1 MNWLGTRSSSAE
13 RTLALVAIGTI
24 ATLVFLAASVQ
35 ATPSRQS
42 TAKAASAGGAVV
54 VGRSGIDVNFLDP
67 IASVATQ
74 NIERASLLY
83 DTLTTVGSKLD
94 IQPSLATSWKQLSRK
109 VWLFNIRKGVRFT
122 NGRLMTV

>member
-1 MNWLGTRSSSAE
+1 MKWLIERSSSAQ
-13 RTLALVAIGTI
+13 RTLAVAALTAI

-35 ATPSRQS
+35 ATPSRETS
-42 TAKAASAGGAVV
+42 PRAASAGGAVV

-83 DTLTTVGSKLD
+83 DTLTTVGSSVN
-94 IQPSLATSWKQLSRK
+94 IQPSLAS
-109 VWLFNIRKGVRFT
+109 
-122 NGRLMTV
+122 